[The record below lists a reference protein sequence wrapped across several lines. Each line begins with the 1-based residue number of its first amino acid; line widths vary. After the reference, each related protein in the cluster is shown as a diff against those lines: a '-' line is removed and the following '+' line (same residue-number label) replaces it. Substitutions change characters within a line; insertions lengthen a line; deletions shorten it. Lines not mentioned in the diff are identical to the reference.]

1 MNHLIGAV
9 GIALVFAASGASA
22 QAPDCSNAASQA
34 AMSICAAQALRASDA
49 ELNRT
54 YNVVMA
60 RLSPDSKKAL
70 RDAQR
75 AWMAFRDKEC
85 FFESNGNDGGSI
97 APMTVSYCAQAL
109 TEQRA
114 KALAAF
120 KTCEEGDL
128 SCPR

>member
-1 MNHLIGAV
+1 MKTVIFA
-9 GIALVFAASGASA
+9 IALLLASGASA
-22 QAPDCSNAASQA
+22 AGTPTPDCSQAQSQA
-34 AMSICAAQALRASDA
+34 DMSACAGKTLKAADSA
-49 ELNRT
+49 LNRT
-54 YNVVMA
+54 YAVVMA
-60 RLSPDSKKAL
+60 RLSPAGKKTL

-75 AWMAFRDKEC
+75 AWIAFRDKEC

-97 APMTVSYCAQAL
+97 SPMIASNCAEAL
-109 TEQRA
+109 TDQRA